1 MLYSRVGHANM
12 ELKKKKRKKNIYI
25 YIYIIFSKDKFSL
38 KHGTH
43 I

>member
-12 ELKKKKRKKNIYI
+12 ELKKKKEKKKYI